1 MQIKEMIKRSL
12 RYLIKGVPVIQ
23 TTAKVVVTSPNEQ
36 LSGRRVI
43 ITGGA
48 TGIGLAIAKKCA
60 AEGAHVLIT
69 SRNEE
74 KLKAACQ
81 KIGENAQYLVWDV
94 REVSTFKQLI
104 LQSEGKLGGQVD
116 SLVSNA
122 GVSLHEG
129 DFHHVTEESW
139 DQQMDT
145 NLKGNYFLVKEF
157 IEYVEHAGTGYGNIV
172 VITSDRGM
180 RPDNIPYGLTKV
192 ASNSFVKGIGQK
204 VIAEGIRLNAVA
216 PGITCSE
223 LTGYREDDNL
233 YQERVPGKRLFLGE
247 EVANVV
253 HFLLTDASAAIA
265 GEIINCDQGFYHG
278 RW

>member
-1 MQIKEMIKRSL
+1 MRIKDYLKRVFK
-12 RYLIKGVPVIQ
+12 YIVKGVPVMH
-23 TTAKVVVTSPNEQ
+23 TTAKIVTISPDEQ
-36 LSGRRVI
+36 LKGRRVL

-60 AEGAHVLIT
+60 TEGAQVLIT
-69 SRNEE
+69 SRNEA
-74 KLKAACQ
+74 KLQTACKQ
-81 KIGENAQYLVWDV
+81 IGEKAQYLVWDV
-94 REVSTFKQLI
+94 RNVAAFENLLKKT
-104 LQSEGKLGGQVD
+104 EDMLGGKVD
-116 SLVSNA
+116 SLISNA

-129 DFHHVTEESW
+129 DFRYVTEAGW
-139 DQQMDT
+139 NQQMDT

-157 IEYVEHAGTGYGNIV
+157 IAYVEKAGTNYGNIV

-180 RPDNIPYGLTKV
+180 RPDDIPYGLTKV
-192 ASNSFVKGIGQK
+192 ASNSFVRGIGQK
-204 VIAEGIRLNAVA
+204 VIEKGIRLNAVA

-223 LTGYREDDNL
+223 LTGYKDDENL
-233 YQERVPGKRLFLGE
+233 YLDRVPGKRLFLGE

-265 GEIINCDQGFYHG
+265 GEIINCDQGFYNG

>member
-1 MQIKEMIKRSL
+1 MQMKEMIKRSL

-23 TTAKVVVTSPNEQ
+23 TTAKVVVTSPNNQ
-36 LSGRRVI
+36 LSGRRI
-43 ITGGA
+43 LITGGA

-60 AEGAHVLIT
+60 AEGAQVLIT

-74 KLKAACQ
+74 KLKTACQ
-81 KIGENAQYLVWDV
+81 KIGENAQYLVGDV
-94 REVSTFKQLI
+94 RDVSTFKQLI
-104 LQSEGKLGGQVD
+104 LQSEEKLGGQVD

-129 DFHHVTEESW
+129 DFHHVTEQSW

-180 RPDNIPYGLTKV
+180 RPDDIPYGLTKI
-192 ASNSFVKGIGQK
+192 ASNSFVKGIGKK

-223 LTGYREDDNL
+223 LTGHEEDENL
-233 YQERVPGKRLFLGE
+233 YLERVPGKRLFLGA
-247 EVANVV
+247 EVANIV

>member
-1 MQIKEMIKRSL
+1 MRIKDFFKRSI
-12 RYLIKGVPVIQ
+12 RYIVMGVPAVH
-23 TTAKVVVTSPNEQ
+23 TTANIITVSPSEQ
-36 LSGRRVI
+36 LTGRSVL

-60 AEGAHVLIT
+60 SEGAKVLIT
-69 SRNEE
+69 SRNEA
-74 KLKAACQ
+74 KLQAACAQ
-81 KIGENAQYLVWDV
+81 IGEKAQYLVWDV
-94 REVSTFKQLI
+94 RNVASFSKLLSKAEKM
-104 LQSEGKLGGQVD
+104 LGGKID

-129 DFHHVTEESW
+129 DFRHVTEAGW

-157 IEYVEHAGTGYGNIV
+157 ISYIEGAGTNYGNIV

-180 RPDNIPYGLTKV
+180 RPDDIPYGLTKV
-192 ASNSFVKGIGQK
+192 ASNSFVRGIGQK
-204 VIAEGIRLNAVA
+204 VIEKGIRLNAVA

-223 LTGYREDDNL
+223 LTGYKEGENL
-233 YQERVPGKRLFLGE
+233 YMDRVPGKRVFLGE

-265 GEIINCDQGFYHG
+265 GEIINCDQGFYNG

>member
-12 RYLIKGVPVIQ
+12 RYLVKGVPVIQ
-23 TTAKVVVTSPNEQ
+23 TTAKVVVTSPNNQ
-36 LSGRRVI
+36 LSGRRI
-43 ITGGA
+43 LITGGA

-60 AEGAHVLIT
+60 AEDAQVLIT

-74 KLKAACQ
+74 KLKTACQ

-94 REVSTFKQLI
+94 RAVSTFKELI
-104 LQSEGKLGGQVD
+104 LQSEKKLGGQLD

-129 DFHHVTEESW
+129 DFHHVTEQSW

-157 IEYVEHAGTGYGNIV
+157 IEYVEAAETGYGNIV

-180 RPDNIPYGLTKV
+180 RPDDIPYGLTKV
-192 ASNSFVKGIGQK
+192 ASNSFVKGIGKK

-223 LTGYREDDNL
+223 LTGCKEDENL
-233 YQERVPGKRLFLGE
+233 YLERVPGKRLFLGA

-253 HFLLTDASAAIA
+253 HFLLTDVSAAVA

>member
-1 MQIKEMIKRSL
+1 MRIKDCLKRSIM
-12 RYLIKGVPVIQ
+12 YIFKGVPVVN
-23 TTAKVVVTSPNEQ
+23 TTANIVSISPTEQ
-36 LSGRRVI
+36 LAGRRVL

-60 AEGAHVLIT
+60 SEGAQVLIT
-69 SRNEE
+69 SRNEA
-74 KLKAACQ
+74 KLQVACAQ
-81 KIGENAQYLVWDV
+81 IGDKAQYLVWDI
-94 REVSTFKQLI
+94 RDVSTFGDLLEK
-104 LQSEGKLGGQVD
+104 SERILGGRLD

-122 GVSLHEG
+122 GVSLHEE
-129 DFHHVTEESW
+129 DFRHVTEETW
-139 DQQMDT
+139 NQQMDT

-157 IEYVEHAGTGYGNIV
+157 IAYVEAARTNYGNIV

-180 RPDNIPYGLTKV
+180 QPDDIPYGLTKV
-192 ASNSFVKGIGQK
+192 ASNSFVRGIGQK
-204 VIAEGIRLNAVA
+204 VIEKGIRLNAVA

-223 LTGYREDDNL
+223 LTGYKEDENL
-233 YQERVPGKRLFLGE
+233 YLARVPGKRLFLGE

-265 GEIINCDQGFYHG
+265 GEIINCDQGFYNG